1 MSETKKTE
9 NIKEKA
15 KETTQKAKEQ
25 FDSLIEK
32 KPIDHVKLPLPAK
45 IFGILCIVQ
54 CVITAPVAYNY
65 ILDFVYLPKSSVTV
79 SSIIMNI
86 TFLVCLVA
94 TIGLLIAVGVNMLLN
109 RRRGAA
115 ILSNIAAITIILGS
129 FNEVMVKGLTPE
141 IYVQIIT
148 IVLLIALKS
157 YLDPSLSK
165 ERKQNR
171 KKRDDENKKAQKT
184 GKLGFHSDGRPKL
197 NFFNLFWLF
206 VIMCVVGYL

>member
-1 MSETKKTE
+1 MSKSKKTE

-15 KETTQKAKEQ
+15 KEKTQKAKEQ
-25 FDSLIEK
+25 FDSLMEK
-32 KPIDHVKLPLPAK
+32 KPIDHVKLSLPAK

-65 ILDFVYLPKSSVTV
+65 IIDFVSSPKGSITI
-79 SSIIMNI
+79 SSIVMNI
-86 TFLVCLVA
+86 AFLVCLVA
-94 TIGLLIAVGVNMLLN
+94 TIGLLIAIGVNMLLN

-115 ILSNIAAITIILGS
+115 ILSNIAAITIIIAS
-129 FNEVMVKGLTPE
+129 FSEVMVKGLTPE
-141 IYVQIIT
+141 IYVQVLTII
-148 IVLLIALKS
+148 LLVALKS

-165 ERKQNR
+165 ERKHHRQERN
-171 KKRDDENKKAQKT
+171 KQNKKEQES
-184 GKLGFHSDGRPKL
+184 GSLGFHKDGRPKL